1 MKRSKHQPTIEKSLK
16 DLSTSEL
23 DRLAALVADQ
33 IAARK
38 MQEAIVTDVLTPA
51 ARAKAARK
59 STKRDHSAT
68 WIETKE
74 VDGHLYRYER
84 WWENGKKRSKYLG
97 KA

>member
-16 DLSTSEL
+16 DLSAADL

-38 MQEAIVTDVLTPA
+38 MNEAIATDALTPA
-51 ARAKAARK
+51 ARAKAQRK
-59 STKRDHSAT
+59 SAKRNSGE
-68 WIETKE
+68 WEEIKIIS
-74 VDGHLYRYER
+74 GHAYRYR
-84 WWENGKKRSKYLG
+84 RYWDNGKLRSEYKG